1 MLYLLTNLDEVI
13 PYIQQFLD
21 ELWRRSTDPA
31 RQEYDTL
38 VRQGAGN
45 GFPDFISLMK
55 QKVPSYLAHT

>member
-21 ELWRRSTDPA
+21 ELWRRLRDPA
-31 RQEYDTL
+31 QQEYDTL

-45 GFPDFISLMK
+45 GLPNFISLLK
-55 QKVPSYLAHT
+55 QKVSSYLAHS